1 MAAVWWRIIPGLQ
14 NNETGAVYATDGE
27 SARRIA
33 ESVGLTGDAE
43 ECAAVPRLP
52 DVWTEWNAGHRDSRD
67 GWVYA
72 YCRCGA
78 LIDINDRCAK
88 LAEWEPPPDGVEGP
102 DDDRDFIVHATV
114 AHRCGQCTKP
124 DGWGT

>member
-1 MAAVWWRIIPGLQ
+1 MAVWWCIIPGLQ
-14 NNETGAVYATDGE
+14 ADETAGAVYATDGE

-33 ESVGLTGDAE
+33 VSVGLTGDAA

-52 DVWTEWNAGHRDSRD
+52 DEWTEWHAGYRDSRD

-78 LIDINDRCAK
+78 LIGIGDRCAL
-88 LAEWEPPPDGVEGP
+88 LASWEPPPDGVAGP
-102 DDDRDFIVHATV
+102 DDDRDRIVATV
-114 AHRCGQCTKP
+114 AHRCSQCTRP
-124 DGWGT
+124 DGWCT